1 MFSGVL
7 CALSTMVNL
16 EIPHVNVMSKV
27 DLLNKDAKRELERY
41 LEPEVKDILE
51 EELVTSR
58 MGSKFEKLNHSIA
71 SMVNISHQALL

>member
-1 MFSGVL
+1 
-7 CALSTMVNL
+7 MVNL

-27 DLLNKDAKRELERY
+27 DLLNKEAKRELERY

-51 EELVTSR
+51 EELITSR

-71 SMVNISHQALL
+71 SMVNSFYYTLFK